1 MLSPNEFATRVLTS
15 LEEIRE
21 RVARVETET
30 KHIRHHVNKLEED
43 MEALGPTRYWA
54 NNTSTVSRRKVIGG
68 GSLVGGTIAAVVMA
82 VGKAL
87 GLW

>member
-1 MLSPNEFATRVLTS
+1 
-15 LEEIRE
+15 
-21 RVARVETET
+21 
-30 KHIRHHVNKLEED
+30 

-54 NNTSTVSRRKVIGG
+54 NNTSTVSRRKVVGG